1 MRLILTFVRLTL
13 DFTTSG
19 KAGISV
25 SVKELERLIDSHH
38 LPELCE
44 RVMPSTA
51 MVHFSEEPK
60 LSTPNVCWQLKR
72 LFPMM
77 FGCCMESEV
86 AALRRK
92 HTRSQR
98 SFMRRVAVV
107 TEEMSTAHAV
117 L

>member
-1 MRLILTFVRLTL
+1 MRLMLTFVHLTL

-19 KAGISV
+19 KACDISV
-25 SVKELERLIDSHH
+25 SVKDLERLIDSDH

-51 MVHFSEEPK
+51 MVHFPEEPK
-60 LSTPNVCWQLKR
+60 LSTPNVCWQLNR

-77 FGCCMESEV
+77 FGCCMESEWQ
-86 AALRRK
+86 LRHK

-98 SFMRRVAVV
+98 SFMHRVAVV
-107 TEEMSTAHAV
+107 TEEMSTSHAV